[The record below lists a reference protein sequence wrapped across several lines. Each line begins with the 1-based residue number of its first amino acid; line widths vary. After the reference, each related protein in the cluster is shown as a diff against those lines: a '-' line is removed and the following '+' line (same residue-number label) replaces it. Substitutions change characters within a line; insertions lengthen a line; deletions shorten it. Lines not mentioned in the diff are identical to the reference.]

1 MLSRRQYRPKCTEKT
16 YAGQSRSIVFSTIIE
31 HHHAGLE
38 AQQML
43 QGADRLQPLE
53 TDPSLGVERLC
64 LIRPKTAG
72 QRIAATPE
80 GSGHHGHT
88 LTRWSVSNSH

>member
-1 MLSRRQYRPKCTEKT
+1 MLSCRQYRPKCTEKT

-64 LIRPKTAG
+64 LIRAKRLASGPASRREVAG
-72 QRIAATPE
+72 T
-80 GSGHHGHT
+80 
-88 LTRWSVSNSH
+88 SVAER